1 MIEGIGNHLGLVFG
15 LFNCPHCGK
24 SGLSGT
30 TAPCPSCGGTVDTA
44 TRLPGH
50 PALPGMPPSPPSYA
64 VNRGDDAFTRSAPPS
79 LQEQLREEQEERL
92 QPESSSR
99 DHTPRS
105 AAAALEGAM
114 QAEAG
119 AGPREEESSEFGQGS
134 MSAKAA
140 AAAAGV
146 SSASAEA
153 MDAANLEQL
162 RQLQERDREVRAHEQ
177 AHISAGGSV
186 VTGGASYSYETGPD
200 GRQYAV
206 GGEVG
211 IDTSPVPNN
220 PEATM
225 EKAQTIRRAA
235 LAPASPSAQDQKVAA
250 QAAQM
255 EAEARLEKVEEER
268 AENQSPTNTPEQS
281 LAGAAVT
288 QAPGALAG
296 VLSGDTP
303 LDENA
308 AALSLMPPADS
319 RPMNLGSAPHKIVH
333 EAYSRQNATHAE
345 HGGAHRPVRFVA

>member
-1 MIEGIGNHLGLVFG
+1 MIEGIGNHLGMSFG
-15 LFNCPHCGK
+15 LHSCPHCGR

-50 PALPGMPPSPPSYA
+50 PALPGMPASPPSYA
-64 VNRGDDAFTRSAPPS
+64 VNRGDDALTRSTPSS

-114 QAEAG
+114 QGAAG
-119 AGPREEESSEFGQGS
+119 SGPREEEPSEAGHGS
-134 MSAKAA
+134 KAAKAA
-140 AAAAGV
+140 ATAAGV
-146 SSASAEA
+146 SATSAEE
-153 MDAANLEQL
+153 MDAAKLEQL
-162 RQLQERDREVRAHEQ
+162 QRLQERDREVRAHEQ
-177 AHISAGGSV
+177 AHIGAGGSV
-186 VTGGASYSYETGPD
+186 VTGGASYTYETGPD

-255 EAEARLEKVEEER
+255 EAEARLEKAEEER
-268 AENQSPTNTPEQS
+268 DENQSRTTTPEQG

-288 QAPGALAG
+288 QSPEVHAALQ
-296 VLSGDTP
+296 SGDATV
-303 LDENA
+303 DENA
-308 AALSLMPPADS
+308 AVASLMPPADS
-319 RPMNLGSAPHKIVH
+319 RPVNLGIAPHKTVH
-333 EAYSRQNATHAE
+333 EAYSRQNATHVKQDEAR
-345 HGGAHRPVRFVA
+345 HRVHLMA

>member
-1 MIEGIGNHLGLVFG
+1 MIEGIGNHLGMGFG
-15 LFNCPHCGK
+15 LHSCPHCGR

-44 TRLPGH
+44 SRLPGH
-50 PALPGMPPSPPSYA
+50 PTLPGMPASPPSHA

-79 LQEQLREEQEERL
+79 LQEQLREEQEERS
-92 QPESSSR
+92 QPEPSSR

-114 QAEAG
+114 QGEAG
-119 AGPREEESSEFGQGS
+119 AGPREEEPGS
-134 MSAKAA
+134 MAAKAA
-140 AAAAGV
+140 AAAAGI
-146 SSASAEA
+146 SSASADA
-153 MDAANLEQL
+153 MDSAKLEQL

-186 VTGGASYSYETGPD
+186 VTGGASYTYETGPD

-235 LAPASPSAQDQKVAA
+235 LAPASPSGQDQKVAA
-250 QAAQM
+250 QAARM
-255 EAEARLEKVEEER
+255 EAEARLEKAEEGR
-268 AENQSPTNTPEQS
+268 SGNQSQTDTPEQG
-281 LAGAAVT
+281 LAGAAGAQSPEVHAAL
-288 QAPGALAG
+288 QSGGAP
-296 VLSGDTP
+296 V
-303 LDENA
+303 DENA
-308 AALSLMPPADS
+308 AVASLMPPADS
-319 RPMNLGSAPHKIVH
+319 RPVNLGIAPHKTVH
-333 EAYSRQNATHAE
+333 EAYGRQNATHVEQDEAR
-345 HGGAHRPVRFVA
+345 HRVHFMA

>member
-1 MIEGIGNHLGLVFG
+1 MIEGIGNHLGMGFG
-15 LFNCPHCGK
+15 LFSCPHCGR

-44 TRLPGH
+44 TRLPGQ
-50 PALPGMPPSPPSYA
+50 PALPGMPASPPSYA
-64 VNRGDDAFTRSAPPS
+64 VNRGDDAFTRSAPSS
-79 LQEQLREEQEERL
+79 LQEQLREEQDERL
-92 QPESSSR
+92 QPESSAR

-105 AAAALEGAM
+105 AAAALESAM
-114 QAEAG
+114 QGEAG
-119 AGPREEESSEFGQGS
+119 AGHQEEEPSEAGHGS
-134 MSAKAA
+134 MATRAA

-146 SSASAEA
+146 SSASAEE
-153 MDAANLEQL
+153 MDAAKLEQL

-177 AHISAGGSV
+177 AHVSAGGSV
-186 VTGGASYSYETGPD
+186 VTGGASYTYETGPD

-225 EKAQTIRRAA
+225 DKAQTIRRAA

-250 QAAQM
+250 QAARM
-255 EAEARLEKVEEER
+255 EAEARLEKAEEER
-268 AENQSPTNTPEQS
+268 SGNQSQADTSEQG

-288 QAPGALAG
+288 PFPGALAG
-296 VLSGDTP
+296 VQSDGAP

-308 AALSLMPPADS
+308 AVASLMPPADS
-319 RPMNLGSAPHKIVH
+319 RPVNLGITPHKIVH
-333 EAYSRQNATHAE
+333 EAYSRQNAAHAE
-345 HGGAHRPVRFVA
+345 HGVARRHLHFLA